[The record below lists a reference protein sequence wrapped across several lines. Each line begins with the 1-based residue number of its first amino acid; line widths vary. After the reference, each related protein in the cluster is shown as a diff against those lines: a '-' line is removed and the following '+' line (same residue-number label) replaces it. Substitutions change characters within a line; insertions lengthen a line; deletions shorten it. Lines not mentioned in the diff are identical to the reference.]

1 MSGEQ
6 SIRGAR
12 FRSNLFVFIIY
23 RRGHGVLSGPCDA
36 QLAEGEVSSLTWV
49 RHHAK
54 GSSLGIPEL
63 LPHVCVWVYLS
74 VFPSSSLEEISSI
87 AVWNLFSSS
96 FRCCSFSVSLWVLKR
111 VEKVAPSFSKLCLVE
126 RN

>member
-63 LPHVCVWVYLS
+63 LPLVCVCVGKH
-74 VFPSSSLEEISSI
+74 
-87 AVWNLFSSS
+87 
-96 FRCCSFSVSLWVLKR
+96 LWVVPQKCNIVHR
-111 VEKVAPSFSKLCLVE
+111 CVCVCVCAREERPSYKILFMS
-126 RN
+126 

>member
-6 SIRGAR
+6 SIRGA

-63 LPHVCVWVYLS
+63 LPLVCVCVC
-74 VFPSSSLEEISSI
+74 VC
-87 AVWNLFSSS
+87 VCV
-96 FRCCSFSVSLWVLKR
+96 RCQMWCDVGGMGMGIVGTTTL
-111 VEKVAPSFSKLCLVE
+111 P
-126 RN
+126 

>member
-63 LPHVCVWVYLS
+63 LPLVCVCVC
-74 VFPSSSLEEISSI
+74 VPEFCT
-87 AVWNLFSSS
+87 F
-96 FRCCSFSVSLWVLKR
+96 
-111 VEKVAPSFSKLCLVE
+111 APLQNKQL
-126 RN
+126 

>member
-63 LPHVCVWVYLS
+63 LPLGCVCVLDGGVGHQGW
-74 VFPSSSLEEISSI
+74 
-87 AVWNLFSSS
+87 
-96 FRCCSFSVSLWVLKR
+96 R
-111 VEKVAPSFSKLCLVE
+111 
-126 RN
+126 